1 VAIATRSPHPDEPV
15 DPVDPAAPA
24 DPADSATTAGAGSLV
39 PAAGGPL
46 PVDVRVAADDAA
58 RSVGDAWREAGW
70 GTRIRSLPTAATE
83 ALEVLLDRIV
93 RSAVAD
99 PLPVHDAA
107 ELVARLE
114 ADGHP
119 APFGG
124 ALFLA
129 LAARSRRMVKV
140 GRRAV
145 PLAVAAKLGVDVV
158 GSFRLGAYEL
168 ELLASL
174 VVRRM
179 RAAGV
184 PVDPRLVQR
193 ITVNAYLSP
202 RGSHPLAEPR
212 RSALVHLAAMWV
224 GRILAIEPALGRM
237 RKAAALVDSVRFV
250 GDASA

>member
-1 VAIATRSPHPDEPV
+1 MALRPRSHADDGPDPV
-15 DPVDPAAPA
+15 DPVDPVAPAAAP
-24 DPADSATTAGAGSLV
+24 SGALV
-39 PAAGGPL
+39 PAVGGPL

-58 RSVGDAWREAGW
+58 RSVGDAWRAAGW
-70 GTRIRSLPTAATE
+70 GARIRGLPAAATE

-93 RSAVAD
+93 GAAVAD
-99 PLPVHDAA
+99 PLPIHDAA
-107 ELVARLE
+107 GLIERLE
-114 ADGHP
+114 RDGHP

-129 LAARSRRMVKV
+129 LAARSRRTLKL

-145 PLAVAAKLGVDVV
+145 PLAVAAKLGLDVV

-174 VVRRM
+174 VVQRM

-193 ITVNAYLSP
+193 VTINAYLAP
-202 RGSHPLAEPR
+202 RGGQPIDEPR
-212 RSALVHLAAMWV
+212 RSAPVQLAAMWV

-237 RKAAALVDSVRFV
+237 RKAAALVDGIRFV
-250 GDASA
+250 DGAADV